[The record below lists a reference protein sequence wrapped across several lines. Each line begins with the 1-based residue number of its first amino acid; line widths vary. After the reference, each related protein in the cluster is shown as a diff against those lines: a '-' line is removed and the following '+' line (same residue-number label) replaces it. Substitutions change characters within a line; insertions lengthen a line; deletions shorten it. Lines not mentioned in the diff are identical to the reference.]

1 MMYQNAYADTHT
13 GAVCKRANENTQ
25 CKQALSPVKSVERE
39 SACYENADMYS
50 ASTYR
55 TEERRTQAPESGWI
69 LLIISPQGSDCKTR
83 NLNFWKKA

>member
-13 GAVCKRANENTQ
+13 RAVCKRANENTQ

-50 ASTYR
+50 ASTYS
-55 TEERRTQAPESGWI
+55 TEERRTQASECGWI
-69 LLIISPQGSDCKTR
+69 LLIISLRARTVKIQNILFGKR
-83 NLNFWKKA
+83 

>member
-1 MMYQNAYADTHT
+1 MFFSSDNHYMSSSDYDVPECIRRHTHT

-55 TEERRTQAPESGWI
+55 TEERRTQAPESG
-69 LLIISPQGSDCKTR
+69 
-83 NLNFWKKA
+83 